1 VEARKAFGTYS
12 SSVQRKETTSGP
24 SSDKVHVH
32 ESGAVLI
39 LTGDSGHEKGG
50 TRELKVSG
58 DVHSPHRDT

>member
-1 VEARKAFGTYS
+1 MLVLL
-12 SSVQRKETTSGP
+12 TTQ
-24 SSDKVHVH
+24 KVGNIQNSMREDRAHVH

-58 DVHSPHRDT
+58 DVHSPHKNT